1 MGSSPT
7 QLELKWFQLV
17 ILECEWP
24 EGVMHSTLYLKCSP
38 WKSLICLLVAEPA
51 LVLVLETFRSHLH
64 SCCPDPPF
72 IAPSLYI
79 VTSGC
84 RRSEPVDR
92 KHPSSLFAQKE
103 RVGQE
108 CIPLSRECWC
118 LRISLSRSHHCCMKL
133 NKPAVQGF
141 KSQWIL
147 FFFFPV
153 LSTPFALSFQSLF
166 PYFAHPPPFL
176 YLRGVPWVARLKKSR
191 GLC

>member
-147 FFFFPV
+147 FFF
-153 LSTPFALSFQSLF
+153 SLCF
-166 PYFAHPPPFL
+166 LPPLLWAFNPYFLILHTLPLFFISGEFPE
-176 YLRGVPWVARLKKSR
+176 
-191 GLC
+191 